1 MMNVTRYEP
10 WQALTQ
16 WNRELGRVFFR
27 TSLNGDRPVTK
38 AQIDDWVPAVDIQEE
53 ADNYVI
59 YADIPGVDPKD
70 IEITMEKG
78 VLSIQGQR
86 KDETKA
92 SYENYQRVERVQGSF
107 SRRFNLPEQVDTES
121 ISATGKHG
129 VLEIIIPKLKL
140 EPPRKIN
147 VQS

>member
-10 WQALTQ
+10 WHALTQ
-16 WNRELGRVFFR
+16 LNRELGRAFFR
-27 TSLNGDRPVTK
+27 TPLNGDRPVAK
-38 AQIDDWVPAVDIQEE
+38 AKIEDWVPAVDIQEA

-59 YADIPGVDPKD
+59 HADIPGVDPKD

-86 KDETKA
+86 KDETKV
-92 SYENYQRVERVQGSF
+92 SHENYQRVERVQGLF

-121 ISATGKHG
+121 ISATGKNG
-129 VLEIIIPKLKL
+129 VLEVIIPKLKA

>member
-10 WQALTQ
+10 WHALTQ
-16 WNRELGRVFFR
+16 LNRELGRAFFR
-27 TSLNGDRPVTK
+27 APLNGDRQVAK
-38 AQIDDWVPAVDIQEE
+38 AQVDNWVPAVDIQEE
-53 ADNYVI
+53 ADKYVI
-59 YADIPGVDPKD
+59 HADIPGVDPKD

-86 KDETKA
+86 KEETKA
-92 SYENYQRVERVQGSF
+92 SHENYQRVERVQGAF
-107 SRRFNLPEQVDTES
+107 SRRFNLPEQVDIES

-129 VLEIIIPKLKL
+129 VLEVTIPKLKA
-140 EPPRKIN
+140 EQPRKIN

>member
-10 WQALTQ
+10 WYALTQ
-16 WNRELGRVFFR
+16 LNRELGRVFFR
-27 TSLNGDRPVTK
+27 TPLNGDRPVTK
-38 AQIDDWVPAVDIQEE
+38 AQVDDWLPAVDIQEE

-59 YADIPGVDPKD
+59 HADIPGVDPKD

-86 KDETKA
+86 KDEAKE
-92 SYENYQRVERVQGSF
+92 SHENFQRVERVQGSF
-107 SRRFNLPEQVDTES
+107 SRRFNLPEQVDIAS
-121 ISATGKHG
+121 ISATGKNG
-129 VLEIIIPKLKL
+129 VLEVIIPKLKAEL
-140 EPPRKIN
+140 PRKIN